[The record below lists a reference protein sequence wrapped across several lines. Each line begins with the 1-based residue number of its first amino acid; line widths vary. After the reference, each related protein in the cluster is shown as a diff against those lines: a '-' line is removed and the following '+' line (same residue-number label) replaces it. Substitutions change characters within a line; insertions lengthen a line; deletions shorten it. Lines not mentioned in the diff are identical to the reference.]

1 MAFCSVVFARQSRM
15 QCACC
20 TKEIFAFEN
29 HIILKYAPRAFCL
42 ISIRG
47 IEILVS
53 FASLGLSWVL
63 LPFFTCYCPSILT
76 ARVFSL
82 HFSQPYVFYIYI
94 CICAISTVNG
104 IRCSCNLIF
113 RRIQIQISYGFHR
126 RRFTCFSISLTY
138 PHTFVFHQTIVAS
151 Y

>member
-29 HIILKYAPRAFCL
+29 HIILKYAPRAFCS

-63 LPFFTCYCPSILT
+63 LPFFICYCPSILT

-82 HFSQPYVFYIYI
+82 YFSHPYVFYI

-113 RRIQIQISYGFHR
+113 RRIQIQISYGFHK
-126 RRFTCFSISLTY
+126 RRFTCSSISLTY
-138 PHTFVFHQTIVAS
+138 PHTFAFHKTIVAS